1 MIEATPPEDLDRRGI
16 RTKAVAR
23 LDGRLRGGIRFGVGP
38 LAHLLKNRF
47 YLGEVVYRGEVH
59 AGEHEPIV
67 DHDLFEAV
75 QVKLAAN
82 AVARKVR
89 LRGSA
94 SILTGRIYDDR
105 NRMSPT
111 HSNKLGVRY
120 RYYVSHALLQSRKE
134 AAGSVTRVPA
144 PEIEQ
149 LVLDGVRRHLET
161 TGIPSATAD
170 RELIER
176 HVDRVTVRPQA
187 VEVRLISAGSTE
199 LSSSDE
205 LMPCELTTTT
215 LTLPWAAPSFVA
227 VKGIVHE
234 PTAKLA
240 MNPETRDALLAAIA
254 KARRW
259 IEDLRL
265 GRATTLAAIA
275 DREGLGERHVRLL
288 APLAFVSP
296 AIVAAI
302 ADRSAPTDLTVTGL
316 AKALP
321 YSWAEQ
327 ERQVETLSR
336 SC

>member
-1 MIEATPPEDLDRRGI
+1 MDR
-16 RTKAVAR
+16 
-23 LDGRLRGGIRFGVGP
+23 D
-38 LAHLLKNRF
+38 
-47 YLGEVVYRGEVH
+47 
-59 AGEHEPIV
+59 
-67 DHDLFEAV
+67 
-75 QVKLAAN
+75 
-82 AVARKVR
+82 
-89 LRGSA
+89 
-94 SILTGRIYDDR
+94 
-105 NRMSPT
+105 
-111 HSNKLGVRY
+111 
-120 RYYVSHALLQSRKE
+120 
-134 AAGSVTRVPA
+134 
-144 PEIEQ
+144 
-149 LVLDGVRRHLET
+149 
-161 TGIPSATAD
+161 
-170 RELIER
+170 LIER
-176 HVDRVTVRPQA
+176 HIDRVIVKPQA

-199 LSSSDE
+199 LSGSDE
-205 LMPCELTTTT
+205 LTPCELTTTT